1 MEKIKGFSLV
11 EILIYTA
18 IIGIVGTLFSNIL
31 ISVTRVQNQQTS
43 SIEVSQQMNFAL
55 STIQRMIRES
65 SAVEIATGTPVSNL
79 KLRLKD
85 PAKDPTNITISSGKI
100 TVQQGANPAFD
111 LTTNSVVVNQL
122 SFWKITAYPGRD
134 TIQIDISISYNT
146 QNPQQQFTK
155 TLTSMVARAN
165 AATFDSD
172 LVPGSDNVYNVG
184 SSNNRW
190 QSLNLSGN
198 LTVGGEAKISGISSD
213 GTGKAVCIKA
223 DGNLG
228 TCSTQPNASGVCTC
242 N

>member
-1 MEKIKGFSLV
+1 MDKKGFSLV

-18 IIGIVGTLFSNIL
+18 IIGIVGALFTNIL
-31 ISVTRVQNQQTS
+31 ISVTRVQNRQTS
-43 SIEVSQQMNFAL
+43 SIEVNQQMNFAL
-55 STIQRMIRES
+55 STIKRLIRES
-65 SAVEIATGTPVSNL
+65 SAVEIAAGAPASIL
-79 KLRLKD
+79 KLRVKD
-85 PAKDPTNITISSGKI
+85 SAKDPTNITASAGKI

-111 LTTNSVVVNQL
+111 LTTGSVVVNQL

-134 TIQIDISISYNT
+134 TVQIDISISYNT
-146 QNPQQQFTK
+146 ENPQQQFTK

-172 LVPGSDNVYNVG
+172 IVPGSDNAYDVG
-184 SSNNRW
+184 LSGTRW
-190 QSLNLSGN
+190 QDLNLSG
-198 LTVGGEAKISGISSD
+198 EAKIDGISGD
-213 GTGKAVCIKA
+213 GTGKAVCVKA